1 MKGIRFTLL
10 ILLFMKCFTALPQEK
25 NNYKILTVA
34 FYNLENLFD
43 HEDDPL
49 TFDED
54 RTPEG
59 RDHWTEEIYQK
70 KLKNMAYAISR
81 IGIDQAQNPPVLV
94 GLCELENLRVLED
107 LVKEPVLQEQQYGII
122 HYDSPDRRGIDVALL
137 YQPQYFIPT
146 NSVSQELVLYDSQK
160 PKKRIFTRD
169 QLVVS
174 GFLEGEEVHIIVNHW
189 PSRSGGV
196 SASSYKR
203 EQAALLNRRII
214 DSLQAIDP
222 YSKIIVMGD
231 FNDDPVNESI
241 NNLSVPGTEKDSLA
255 IKEIFNPMTELFNKG
270 IGSLAYRDSWNLF
283 DQILLTQPFLEKDY
297 SGYQFFRANVF
308 NEKFLVTPHGQYKGY
323 PFRSFG
329 FGGYTGG
336 YSDHFPVYVYLIK
349 RVKEGKRKRGK
360 G

>member
-1 MKGIRFTLL
+1 MKGVRKLLIILL
-10 ILLFMKCFTALPQEK
+10 ILIGTATFSQEK
-25 NNYKILTVA
+25 KDYIIQTVA

-43 HEDDPL
+43 YEDDPV

-59 RDHWTEEIYQK
+59 KDHWTQEIYQE
-70 KLKNMAYAISR
+70 KLKNMAHAISR
-81 IGIDQAQNPPVLV
+81 IGIDQGQNLPILV

-107 LVKEPVLQEQQYGII
+107 LVKEPALLEQQYGII
-122 HYDSPDRRGIDVALL
+122 HFDSPDRRGIDVALL
-137 YQPQYFIPT
+137 YQPQHFTPK
-146 NSVSQELVLYDSQK
+146 NSVSHELVLYDSQD
-160 PKKRIFTRD
+160 PEKRVFTRD

-174 GFLEGEEVHIIVNHW
+174 GFLEGEEIHLIVNHW

-203 EQAALLNRRII
+203 EQAALLNRKII

-231 FNDDPVNESI
+231 FNDDPVNKSI
-241 NNLSVPGTEKDSLA
+241 RKLTRSENDSLS
-255 IKEIFNPMTELFNKG
+255 IKDIFNPMAELFDRG

-283 DQILLTQPFLEKDY
+283 DQILLSQPFLDKDY
-297 SGYQFFRANVF
+297 SGYQFYKAHVF
-308 NEKFLVTPHGQYKGY
+308 NEKFLTTPDGQYEGY

-329 FGGYTGG
+329 YGGYTGG

-349 RVKEGKRKRGK
+349 ELKD
-360 G
+360 

>member
-1 MKGIRFTLL
+1 MKGVRKLLIILL
-10 ILLFMKCFTALPQEK
+10 ILIGTATFSQEK
-25 NNYKILTVA
+25 KDYIIQTVA

-43 HEDDPL
+43 YEDDPV

-59 RDHWTEEIYQK
+59 KDHWTQEIYQE
-70 KLKNMAYAISR
+70 KLKNMAHAISR
-81 IGIDQAQNPPVLV
+81 IGGNQAQNPPILV

-107 LVKEPVLQEQQYGII
+107 LVKEPALLEQQYGII
-122 HYDSPDRRGIDVALL
+122 HFDSPDRRGIDVALL
-137 YQPQYFIPT
+137 YQPQHFTPK
-146 NSVSQELVLYDSQK
+146 NSVSHELVLYDSQD
-160 PKKRIFTRD
+160 PEKRVFTRD

-174 GFLEGEEVHIIVNHW
+174 GFLEGEEIHLIVNHW

-203 EQAALLNRRII
+203 EQAALLNRKII

-231 FNDDPVNESI
+231 FNDDPVNKSI
-241 NNLSVPGTEKDSLA
+241 RKLTRSENDSPSIKD
-255 IKEIFNPMTELFNKG
+255 IFNPMAELFDRG
-270 IGSLAYRDSWNLF
+270 IGSIAYRDSWNLF
-283 DQILLTQPFLEKDY
+283 DQILLSQPFLDKDY
-297 SGYQFFRANVF
+297 SGYQFYKAHVF
-308 NEKFLVTPHGQYKGY
+308 NAKFLTTPYGQYEGY

-329 FGGYTGG
+329 YGGYTGG

-349 RVKEGKRKRGK
+349 ELKD
-360 G
+360 